1 MRIKTLIAGIC
12 GLSVIPLA
20 GAGVA
25 SAATRSAGPT
35 FQLPFPCGETWAGSS
50 KSYAHTGNE
59 IDFNGSANDGN
70 ADLGRTVVASAA
82 GTVVMSEYRTADGY
96 GNVVKIRH
104 SDGSVTLYAHLNS
117 RTVSKGANV
126 AQGQKIGTVGK
137 SSAKY
142 NIIAHL
148 HYEQRSSSG
157 SILPAT
163 FNGARY
169 QYPNQTL
176 TSKNCG
182 GGGAPSNGGGTGS
195 GSSSNPYSA
204 EQVCGAG
211 FKAIDSAPLGSQ
223 GKIVLLYS
231 TSTGE
236 NCVVTLRNSASGKAA
251 MRAYLEV
258 KGQARKTDAGSFQYY
273 AGPVRAKAPRTCVK
287 WGGAI
292 GSAVYDSPFEH
303 CG

>member
-35 FQLPFPCGETWAGSS
+35 FQLPFPCGETWVGSS

-70 ADLGRTVVASAA
+70 ADIGRTVVASAA

-182 GGGAPSNGGGTGS
+182 GGSAPSNGGGTSS

-223 GKIVLLYS
+223 GKVVLLYS

-303 CG
+303 CD